1 MTPQNSTRMTKY
13 TDNADPVAV
22 IEQEA
27 RAVALSF
34 GVSAPDDAAAAL
46 VDRVLMRLGGDR
58 LYLPK
63 KRSESPR
70 ARHQE
75 IRNRFKGDN
84 VAELAREFK
93 LTPRSVRRIVNL

>member
-1 MTPQNSTRMTKY
+1 MTLQNSTRMTKF
-13 TDNADPVAV
+13 TDNTDPVAV

-34 GVSAPDDAAAAL
+34 GMAAPDDVASAL
-46 VDRVLMRLGGDR
+46 VERLMLRLGGDR

-63 KRSESPR
+63 KRAESPR

-75 IRNRFKGDN
+75 IRARFRGDN
-84 VAELAREFK
+84 VAELAREFGI
-93 LTPRSVRRIVNL
+93 TARSVRRIVNG

>member
-1 MTPQNSTRMTKY
+1 MTPQNSTRMTKFA
-13 TDNADPVAV
+13 DNTDPVTV
-22 IEQEA
+22 IEQET

-34 GVSAPDDAAAAL
+34 GVSTPDDLAAAL

-63 KRSESPR
+63 KRAESPR

-75 IRNRFKGDN
+75 IRARFRGDN
-84 VAELAREFK
+84 VAELAREFG
-93 LTPRSVRRIVNL
+93 LTPRSVRRIVSV

>member
-1 MTPQNSTRMTKY
+1 MTPQNPTRMTKF
-13 TDNADPVAV
+13 TDNTDPVAV

-34 GVSAPDDAAAAL
+34 GVSTPDDAAAAL
-46 VDRVLMRLGGDR
+46 VERVLMRLGGGQ

-63 KRSESPR
+63 KRAESPR

-75 IRNRFKGDN
+75 IRARFRGDN
-84 VAELAREFK
+84 VTELAREFG
-93 LTPRSVRRIVNL
+93 LTARSVRRIVSV

>member
-1 MTPQNSTRMTKY
+1 MIRRH
-13 TDNADPVAV
+13 TDTEPLAREAFDPVSV

-34 GVSAPDDAAAAL
+34 GVSTPDDAAAAL
-46 VDRVLMRLGGDR
+46 VERVLMRLGGGH

-63 KRSESPR
+63 KRTESPR

-75 IRNRFKGDN
+75 IRARFKGDN
-84 VAELAREFK
+84 VAELAREFG
-93 LTPRSVRRIVNL
+93 LTARSVRRIVRV

>member
-1 MTPQNSTRMTKY
+1 MTPENPTRMKKF
-13 TDNADPVAV
+13 TDNIDPVAV

-34 GVSAPDDAAAAL
+34 GVSTPDDVAAAL
-46 VDRVLMRLGGDR
+46 IERVLMRLGGGQ

-63 KRSESPR
+63 RSAQLQR

-75 IRNRFKGDN
+75 IRARFKGNN
-84 VAELAREFK
+84 VAELAREYG
-93 LTPRSVRRIVNL
+93 LTPRSVRRIVRV

>member
-1 MTPQNSTRMTKY
+1 MTKF
-13 TDNADPVAV
+13 TDNTDPVAV

-34 GVSAPDDAAAAL
+34 GMAAPDDVASAL
-46 VDRVLMRLGGDR
+46 VERLMLRLGGDR

-63 KRSESPR
+63 KRTESR

-75 IRNRFKGDN
+75 IRARFRGDN
-84 VAELAREFK
+84 VADLAREFG
-93 LTPRSVRRIVNL
+93 LTARSVRRIVSV